1 MDQARY
7 RLSHN
12 PPDPSH
18 ASIVAKF
25 IDANEALASASQ
37 ISSLS
42 ARPTLLACPGLTLTA
57 NGSIGLNLPRFLSD
71 DACEGK
77 RLCVIIFVLLTLTQ
91 HGQHS
96 SSAAYRPLAKVC
108 SSVSIILLLQ
118 RCVSSSRH
126 KTSSSWFWLMSKV
139 FVLFLFLVSCLHF
152 VSCFVF
158 VSC

>member
-1 MDQARY
+1 LDQARY

-12 PPDPSH
+12 PIDPSH

-37 ISSLS
+37 ISPSSS
-42 ARPTLLACPGLTLTA
+42 ARPTLLACPGLSLTA

-77 RLCVIIFVLLTLTQ
+77 GLCVIIFVFLTLTQ

-96 SSAAYRPLAKVC
+96 SSAAYRP
-108 SSVSIILLLQ
+108 
-118 RCVSSSRH
+118 
-126 KTSSSWFWLMSKV
+126 
-139 FVLFLFLVSCLHF
+139 
-152 VSCFVF
+152 
-158 VSC
+158 